1 MSGDVT
7 EYARAKAQDRMGP
20 DATFMK
26 DGYAR
31 WAESEAPL
39 RVGGAMKMGDES
51 HGGRKMSSK
60 HLQKYLKDQKI
71 HGGAGLGKPHKN
83 PFHEPRSRHR
93 RRRPASR
100 SVSSSSDSSS
110 DSSDSSDSG
119 SSSGSGSSCSSDSSD
134 EDMKG
139 RGPPRVLYK
148 KSGGRRRS
156 PSSSSCSSSSS
167 DSSMERPVGGR
178 KGMRGRRR
186 SSSSS
191 SDSSDSS
198 SSSGGGFSM
207 TEKNKQEARK
217 FVEEHERLK
226 LVPLRN
232 LKRGGDGKAIKHAI
246 DTAFNIWYNTKIAGK
261 ALANWSTIPSGVK
274 SIVNNINSIWTT
286 LEKNAPA
293 IKSALKTVKLDKVI
307 GLMEKVGL
315 GKHGMGR
322 KQRAKIHAHFLHKM
336 LKGGDAF
343 DDKLSSMNLLTLY
356 NLAKG
361 AIPKDK
367 KATFSKFENGV
378 RGAYNV
384 YSGLKNSASAIEAVK
399 DQLPPGVKEQLEK
412 VVSLVKGSGKQEDA
426 EDLVNKTMAAMKG
439 QGKQED
445 SMKTMADDAA
455 EAVKKTEAAAMK
467 VEQKMNA
474 PKVEGKGRKGKRK
487 PSERNMMVSKL
498 MREEGLSLGE
508 ASKKVSAMMKKK

>member
-39 RVGGAMKMGDES
+39 RVGGAMKMGDDS

-71 HGGAGLGKPHKN
+71 HGGIGLGKPKGN

-93 RRRPASR
+93 RRRPR
-100 SVSSSSDSSS
+100 SKSSSCSCSDSSS

-119 SSSGSGSSCSSDSSD
+119 SSSGSGSSSSSDSSD

-139 RGPPRVLYK
+139 RGPPRALYR

-178 KGMRGRRR
+178 KGMRGRRS

-198 SSSGGGFSM
+198 SSSGGASFE
-207 TEKNKQEARK
+207 EKEKEKALGRKLFEASKKKREGGMVLQYSNRRK
-217 FVEEHERLK
+217 
-226 LVPLRN
+226 
-232 LKRGGDGKAIKHAI
+232 GGDGKAIKHAI

-367 KATFSKFENGV
+367 KATFSKFENGA

-412 VVSLVKGSGKQEDA
+412 VVSLVKGSG
-426 EDLVNKTMAAMKG
+426 V
-439 QGKQED
+439 
-445 SMKTMADDAA
+445 ADNAA
-455 EAVKKTEAAAMK
+455 EAVKKTEEAAMK
-467 VEQKMNA
+467 VEEKMNAPTNRQPEVAALAKAAA